1 MPQKKNPDVP
11 ELIRGKAG
19 RSIGNLNSL
28 LVLMKSQPLAYN
40 KDNQEDKEPLFDNVD
55 TIKSCL
61 TALLGI
67 IEQIEV
73 NEKKMLEQAQ
83 EGYSTATDLADYL
96 VSKNIPFREAHEI
109 VGKAVAKA
117 ISMNKNLHELDLN
130 ELNED
135 DGDFIGTD
143 VYEVLSV
150 EGSIKSRDHA
160 GGTAPKQVKRAI
172 EKARK
177 LI

>member
-1 MPQKKNPDVP
+1 
-11 ELIRGKAG
+11 
-19 RSIGNLNSL
+19 
-28 LVLMKSQPLAYN
+28 
-40 KDNQEDKEPLFDNVD
+40 
-55 TIKSCL
+55 
-61 TALLGI
+61 
-67 IEQIEV
+67 
-73 NEKKMLEQAQ
+73 MLEQAQ

-117 ISMNKNLHELDLN
+117 ISMNKKLHELDLN

-135 DGDFIGTD
+135 DRDFIGPD
-143 VYEVLSV
+143 VYKVLSV